1 MELVSIHIGLFQLAH
16 PSRMIHI
23 FKAKLLLYTHCLL
36 QFSIKK
42 CIFDIQL
49 LQFPPFSLDQSQH
62 NPYCLRFDNRRKC
75 FNIVNALHLITSLTY
90 NPSLTYQ
97 ANLHSSPSIYTTICY
112 QWDQTHVYKG
122 TSSYVSLASRV
133 LNSFSIASLYSKI
146 SLTSA

>member
-42 CIFDIQL
+42 CIFYIQL

-90 NPSLTYQ
+90 NPSLILIKQTFI
-97 ANLHSSPSIYTTICY
+97 LHLRSIQPFVINGITLMCIKE
-112 QWDQTHVYKG
+112 Q
-122 TSSYVSLASRV
+122 V
-133 LNSFSIASLYSKI
+133 LMFH
-146 SLTSA
+146 